1 MDTSLG
7 SWVLT
12 IGAALIMTAFLVG
25 HGQAVVDVF
34 TTSRDVV
41 FWLIRPLGPL

>member
-12 IGAALIMTAFLVG
+12 IGAALVMTAFLVG

-34 TTSRDVV
+34 TASRDVV